1 MKVILQQKLEQR
13 LLHFNISKSDQTK
26 STKRDISRQ
35 QRFEGTESTELNVEG
50 DTICEGVE
58 EPFVVGRKIEKLDV
72 AYRCE
77 ACNISCPDANTLALH
92 LAGKRH
98 RNRLKRME
106 ENDCEA
112 TLQALGVKEPQKSAA
127 NSSLSSPQ
135 WGKASRK
142 ESTRTF
148 QEILAEEE
156 RASMSKPA
164 PSPLKQSRRAHK
176 ITTASKTKQNMASRT
191 AKISRPGV
199 HAVASPSVD
208 KAPTSFLL
216 SDLLEKQKQPKVTG
230 TKKDVTDHPWG
241 KRDRSNSV
249 SEGFQNILREEE
261 NRKTHEDT
269 RGVSESKWFL
279 EQRERASSFSALQK
293 ADEEERELQRL
304 IEEQRQIEAQIEAD
318 NAQKKKELEL
328 SRRNRKQRKQ
338 KQRRNKDEQKSPRN
352 KRKGS
357 EKAVK
362 SPVGIKT

>member
-1 MKVILQQKLEQR
+1 
-13 LLHFNISKSDQTK
+13 
-26 STKRDISRQ
+26 
-35 QRFEGTESTELNVEG
+35 
-50 DTICEGVE
+50 
-58 EPFVVGRKIEKLDV
+58 
-72 AYRCE
+72 
-77 ACNISCPDANTLALH
+77 
-92 LAGKRH
+92 
-98 RNRLKRME
+98 ME

-112 TLQALGVKEPQKSAA
+112 TLQALGVKELQKSAA
-127 NSSLSSPQ
+127 NSTLSSPQ
-135 WGKASRK
+135 WGKTSRNK
-142 ESTRTF
+142 STRTF

-156 RASMSKPA
+156 RAAMSKPA
-164 PSPLKQSRRAHK
+164 SSPVKQSKPAHK
-176 ITTASKTKQNMASRT
+176 ITTASKTKQNMPSRT
-191 AKISRPGV
+191 TKISRPDV
-199 HAVASPSVD
+199 HAVASPSGD

-216 SDLLEKQKQPKVTG
+216 SDLLERQKQPKVTG
-230 TKKDVTDHPWG
+230 TKKIVTDHPWG

-261 NRKTHEDT
+261 NRKAHEDT

-318 NAQKKKELEL
+318 NARKKKELEL
-328 SRRNRKQRKQ
+328 SRRNRKQRKE

-362 SPVGIKT
+362 SPIGIKT